1 MSTRSTMIKDLRPPS
16 VAPSSQIKT
25 EEDIAVQEVLSEI
38 DREHTSSSGTQQMFA
53 PQASMVANQGMLPS
67 TSPLQN
73 DPYSNQLLQ
82 QQLLQQQLLQQQLL
96 QQHKHM
102 EHTNMFNNLVCMF
115 KNTIQRDNNLL
126 LLSTVLFLIFTYVD
140 VLKLIKI
147 DNFSLFEK
155 YPTLINLVTAII
167 FGLTLVVVKTLM

>member
-1 MSTRSTMIKDLRPPS
+1 MIKDLRPPS

-38 DREHTSSSGTQQMFA
+38 DREHTSSSGTQQVFA
-53 PQASMVANQGMLPS
+53 PQASMVANQGMLS
-67 TSPLQN
+67 SLQN

-96 QQHKHM
+96 QQQKHM
-102 EHTNMFNNLVCMF
+102 EQTNMFNNLVCMF

-126 LLSTVLFLIFTYVD
+126 LLSTILFLIFTYVD

-147 DNFSLFEK
+147 DNFSIFEK